1 VSFVSTIR
9 GKGPILIYM
18 GWIIVGNGF
27 VKEHTVEMDG
37 KLGIGVWRVERRVLG
52 GCFKRVLNM

>member
-1 VSFVSTIR
+1 
-9 GKGPILIYM
+9 
-18 GWIIVGNGF
+18 